1 MESIQFNLQNFYLF
15 GFNYNGG
22 EPDEVIVAKPTAIYE
37 DKILFHF
44 LYNYKSLA
52 EDVYKKDII
61 AVGDING
68 TVAIAGWT
76 GKFTIINQE
85 IFDDLVSKGVIVL
98 K

>member
-1 MESIQFNLQNFYLF
+1 MDIQFNLEDFYLF
-15 GFNYNGG
+15 GFNYNGE

-52 EDVYKKDII
+52 EDVYKENII
-61 AVGDING
+61 AVGNIDG
-68 TVAIAGWT
+68 TVSIVGWT

-85 IFDDLVSKGVIVL
+85 VFDDLVSKEVIVL

>member
-1 MESIQFNLQNFYLF
+1 MDIQFNLQDFYLF

-44 LYNYKSLA
+44 LYNYKSLT

-76 GKFTIINQE
+76 GKYKIINQE
-85 IFDDLVSKGVIVL
+85 VFDDLVSKGVIVL